1 MLKKICPV
9 CDLPVNEA
17 NYCPRC
23 RRVVRKPLLWNTEYY
38 LNEKRPSY
46 ENSRDVPNPAG
57 PGNQQKRNVQGNQQ
71 KGNAHGPAR
80 QNSVPQRPVTPRHQE
95 VRKPVAPAA
104 GHNPSTPS
112 QPGQAKKG
120 RNPLAPLAGFITLM
134 VVLNGVPKVIGTVG
148 RFVEENSNNSNYE
161 TAVPYDDS
169 GFTELEEE
177 EVKASGES
185 CTGYIHFPVDGRQV
199 AATMEQFFNE
209 TNYGYVVEE
218 GAVYSDNYMFE
229 EEDGPIS
236 YYETVE
242 SFSFEDEETSQLEPG
257 DESYVYQYVD
267 VNYDTATGELHDY
280 ISSLKDRESSL
291 AFLEEFLRL
300 VETGAGIPQEES
312 SIPVIMEQA
321 ATGEWQEDGAF
332 ITEGIFD
339 ISLYLTNDGVR
350 IYVSYSNPQVMESQE
365 T

>member
-1 MLKKICPV
+1 MMKKICPV
-9 CDLPVNEA
+9 CDLPVNEM

-23 RRVVRKPLLWNTEYY
+23 RKVIRQPLLWNLDYY
-38 LNEKRPSY
+38 LNERRPSY
-46 ENSRDVPNPAG
+46 ENSRNVPKPAG
-57 PGNQQKRNVQGNQQ
+57 PGNQQNGNVPGNQQ
-71 KGNAHGPAR
+71 KGNARGPAR
-80 QNSVPQRPVTPRHQE
+80 QMNVPQRPAAPMGQE
-95 VRKPVAPAA
+95 GRKTAPPAA
-104 GHNPSTPS
+104 GHNPSMPS
-112 QPGQAKKG
+112 QPGQAKRR

-134 VVLNGVPKVIGTVG
+134 IVLNGIPRTIGSLA
-148 RFVEENSNNSNYE
+148 RLVEEKSNYSNYE

-177 EVKASGES
+177 EVKASGEP
-185 CTGYIHFPVDGRQV
+185 CNGYVHFPVDGRQV
-199 AATMEQFFNE
+199 AASMEQFFNE
-209 TNYGYVVEE
+209 TNYGYEIEE

-242 SFSFEDEETSQLEPG
+242 SFSFEDEVTSQLDTG
-257 DESYVYQYVD
+257 DENYVYQYVD

-280 ISSLKDRESSL
+280 ISSLKDREKSL
-291 AFLEEFLRL
+291 VFLEEFLRL

-312 SIPVIMEQA
+312 SIPAIMEQA
-321 ATGEWQEDGAF
+321 GTGEWQEDGAF
-332 ITEGIFD
+332 IRSGLFD
-339 ISLYLTNDGVR
+339 INLYLTKDGVR